1 MIRKFEIR
9 DLRDVLEIER
19 ESFPKTPYSISVL
32 LYLSRYYRFMVYD
45 EDRILGYVVYD
56 TTNGHVISIA
66 VRAESRRAGVGS
78 ELMAAALK
86 ECGSLWLEV
95 RVSNEVAK
103 SFYEKLGFRVTGRIE
118 GYYGDEDA
126 LIMTKD

>member
-9 DLRDVLEIER
+9 DLKDVLEIER
-19 ESFPKTPYSISVL
+19 ESFPKTPYSMSVL
-32 LYLSRYYRFMVYD
+32 LYLSSYYRFMVYD
-45 EDRILGYVVYD
+45 EERILGYIVYD

-78 ELMAAALK
+78 ELMATAIK
-86 ECGSLWLEV
+86 ECGSVWLEV
-95 RVSNEVAK
+95 RVSNEAAR